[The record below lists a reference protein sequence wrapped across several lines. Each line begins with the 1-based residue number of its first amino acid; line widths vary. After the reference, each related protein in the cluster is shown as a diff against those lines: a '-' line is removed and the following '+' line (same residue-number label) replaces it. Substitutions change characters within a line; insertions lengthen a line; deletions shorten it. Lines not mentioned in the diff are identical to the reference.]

1 MHLSK
6 IKAVTL
12 GLAFSAMGAMGAH
25 AADVS
30 SDSDVAAPGK
40 QYVLDLGVGVELKPK
55 YPGADEYIVFP
66 FPLVGVGRFYV
77 PGLGGV
83 VDEDK
88 PRRGFYFF
96 PDFDFN
102 GERKAS
108 DSNDLTGTDKVDWA
122 VEVGA
127 GIGYRYDWILG
138 FASIRQ
144 GFNGHKGQ
152 VATFGMDFLADPT
165 DRINIAIGPRASWA
179 SKDYMR
185 TYFGVTAAEAAAP
198 GSVLTPYSPGSGFKT
213 VGAALRASYDW
224 TDKTTFHLRGRWD
237 RFIGDA
243 DDSPIVKVGSEN
255 QFTIGVGVSYRF
267 AFDVFE

>member
-1 MHLSK
+1 MSVTGALS
-6 IKAVTL
+6 A
-12 GLAFSAMGAMGAH
+12 A

-30 SDSDVAAPGK
+30 TETDEPTSGK
-40 QYVLDLGVGVELKPK
+40 QYVLDLGVGVEFKPK
-55 YPGADEYIVFP
+55 YPGADDYIVFP
-66 FPLVGVGRFYV
+66 FPIIGVGRFYV
-77 PGLGGV
+77 PGFGDV
-83 VDEDK
+83 VDGQK
-88 PRRGFYFF
+88 PKRGFYFF

-108 DSNDLTGTDKVDWA
+108 DSSDLRGTNKVDWA

-152 VATFGMDFLADPT
+152 VASFGIDFVADPT

-185 TYFGVTAAEAAAP
+185 TYFGVTPGEAAAP
-198 GSVLTPYSPGSGFKT
+198 GSILTAYKPGSGFKT
-213 VGAALRASYDW
+213 VGAALRASYDL
-224 TDKTTFHLRGRWD
+224 TDTTTLHLRGRWD

-255 QFTIGVGVSYRF
+255 QFTIGVGASYRF
-267 AFDVFE
+267 AFDVFD